1 MGRHPDVNDRGFALL
16 AVLMLVCILSLL
28 GMTSLQLA
36 TQEMTGTRALQEEH
50 TAHHA
55 AEAAVGMVMEWFHDP
70 AAALQGPEARLLSK
84 QLVDGYGQPAFV
96 DAHGVSQFRG
106 TADRP
111 DILFDASIPQ
121 HDQLLNDAATGW
133 FRSLQGM
140 ARILKLQVYGP
151 VRPGLLCTVEVVAA
165 AGQRGHIKK
174 TVAVEFGTYSIPPLR
189 AAIQTAGIGASL
201 PPASS
206 SSILVH
212 WGDLKSGGNVRLISQ
227 QDVPEKT
234 SQASVSGQPYGE
246 MSYPQDRWFDM
257 WVGGEVIFDRPQSWE
272 TQTLPGNLHVNQ
284 NPMPGLK
291 MDQWQYETLKRMAI
305 QFGSYYGLDRDGRL
319 HPGGV
324 IHPGEGVAADEVL
337 SARGVGDHHGLVFID
352 TLDQQPPRIDNLGT
366 LKLNG
371 EYLEGMFVMNAH
383 VIWNPTSSTKFV
395 PALSPPPEEQQS
407 MGLRIPVQ
415 LSAIN
420 LRGVLYTAGDLVY
433 CGRPRVYGGIMT
445 EGALSSCTDQHALLE
460 VWYDHDLGEG
470 LHRGVPIVYVAPG
483 TWHAKL

>member
-1 MGRHPDVNDRGFALL
+1 MMRKHLTVGMGGMDMGMNPGVNDHGFALL
-16 AVLMLVCILSLL
+16 AVLMLVCVLSLL

-55 AEAAVGMVMEWFHDP
+55 AEAAVEMVMEWFHDP
-70 AAALQGPEARLLSK
+70 AAALQGPEARLLTK

-96 DAHGVSQFRG
+96 DAHGISQFRG

-121 HDQLLNDAATGW
+121 HDQLLNDASTGW
-133 FRSLQGM
+133 FRSLRGM

-165 AGQRGHIKK
+165 AGQGEHTKK
-174 TVAVEFGTYSIPPLR
+174 TVSVEFGTYSIPPLR
-189 AAIQTAGIGASL
+189 AAIQTAGIGPSSPLAS
-201 PPASS
+201 PSS
-206 SSILVH
+206 MLVH
-212 WGDLKSGGNVRLISQ
+212 WGDLKSGGNVRMSSQ
-227 QDVPEKT
+227 EDVPEKT
-234 SQASVSGQPYGE
+234 SQASVSGLPYGE
-246 MSYPQDRWFDM
+246 MSHPQDRWFDM
-257 WVGGEVIFDRPQSWE
+257 WVSGEVAFDRPQSSGAHTVPE
-272 TQTLPGNLHVNQ
+272 NLHVSQ
-284 NPMPGLK
+284 DPIPGLK

-366 LKLNG
+366 VTLNS

-383 VIWNPTSSTKFV
+383 VIWSPTSSTTFV
-395 PALSPPPEEQQS
+395 PALSPPPEEQQLLGAS
-407 MGLRIPVQ
+407 DTCPTLGHQLTRGPLYGRESSVLRSAAGIWRHHDRRRVEQ
-415 LSAIN
+415 LRRSAC
-420 LRGVLYTAGDLVY
+420 LAGSLV
-433 CGRPRVYGGIMT
+433 RP
-445 EGALSSCTDQHALLE
+445 
-460 VWYDHDLGEG
+460 
-470 LHRGVPIVYVAPG
+470 
-483 TWHAKL
+483 